1 MAFCGNC
8 GTSLSGPFCMNCGT
22 PAGESRAAAQSA
34 TPPTEELI
42 LEEGGILI
50 STSRFATA
58 THTFA
63 MSGITSVSATEFQP
77 SRKGPVIAILIGL
90 GLFIMMLMFHDFP
103 PATPVFGIGFV
114 AVGGWLVSR
123 RVPVYSVML
132 SNASGQAVKATSS
145 GDKVFTSRVV
155 AATNEAIIRRG

>member
-8 GTSLSGPFCMNCGT
+8 GTSLSGPFCTNCGT
-22 PAGESRAAAQSA
+22 PARESRAVAQPA
-34 TPPTEELI
+34 TPAAEELI
-42 LEEGGILI
+42 FEEDGILI

-77 SRKGPVIAILIGL
+77 SRKGPIISILIGL
-90 GLFIMMLMFHDFP
+90 GLFIMMIMFHDFP
-103 PATPVFGIGFV
+103 PATPVFGVGFV
-114 AVGGWLVSR
+114 VIGGWLVSR
-123 RVPVYSVML
+123 RVPIYSVML
-132 SNASGQAVKATSS
+132 SNASGQAVKVTSS
-145 GDKVFTSRVV
+145 KDKIFTSRVV